1 MKIEN
6 RKWKMPNA
14 KENKPGQ
21 AGKQSGHLKGWPRA
35 FEQRTESMNDL
46 NVYDATQLRHID

>member
-1 MKIEN
+1 
-6 RKWKMPNA
+6 MPNA

-21 AGKQSGHLKGWPRA
+21 AGKQSGHLMGWPRA